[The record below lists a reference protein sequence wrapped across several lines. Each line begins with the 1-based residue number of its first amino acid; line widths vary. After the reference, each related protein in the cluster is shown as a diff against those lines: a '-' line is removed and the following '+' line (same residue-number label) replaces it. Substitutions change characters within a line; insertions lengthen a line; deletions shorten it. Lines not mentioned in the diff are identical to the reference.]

1 MDEAVELG
9 KALSASFSQCLLF
22 SLLPQQHGSIDAAT
36 VVGHRRLLEDRL
48 MARPGEHRQC

>member
-22 SLLPQQHGSIDAAT
+22 SLLPQQHGSIHNTST
-36 VVGHRRLLEDRL
+36 VVAHRRLLEDKL
-48 MARPGEHRQC
+48 MARPGVYI